1 MAVGLNGSASAGI
14 VLTTHDGGTTW
25 DQVASPPGAIVV
37 SSVECTTAADCAIFA
52 SDGTTYWSAHSTDFG
67 RTWQREGDLPAGLQ
81 DVGDISCLGGELCL
95 GTGFTPTTTGHG
107 QGAIV
112 LSVDDGAT
120 WSAAQVPAGTGLL
133 QSAICVTI
141 TSCLATGTTSTTVS
155 AVVPAKGA
163 LLESADGGN
172 TWTSSFDAS
181 SIDARSIDDIYG
193 VACPSMRVCVMVG
206 TKWIGNPAVGT
217 GAVVQRR
224 TSNGAF
230 TASRTEYT
238 PLPLTALACPR
249 PQRCVAVGGDTVA
262 RIALTGTVTQSTSGP
277 SRRSRSTPAPPTH
290 LPPLIGRR

>member
-1 MAVGLNGSASAGI
+1 MAVGLTGSASAGI

-25 DQVASPPGAIVV
+25 DQVASPAGAIVV
-37 SSVECTTAADCAIFA
+37 SSVECTTAADCGVIA

-67 RTWQREGDLPAGLQ
+67 RTWQRQGDLPAGLE
-81 DVGDISCLGGELCL
+81 DAGDISCLGSGLCL
-95 GTGFTPTTTGHG
+95 VTGFTPTTTGHG

-133 QSAICVTI
+133 QSVICFTA

-163 LLESADGGN
+163 LLESPDGGHS
-172 TWTSSFDAS
+172 WTSSSDTRS
-181 SIDARSIDDIYG
+181 SDTRSIDDIYG
-193 VACPSMRVCVMVG
+193 VACPSPRICVMVG
-206 TKWIGNPAVGT
+206 TRWIGKPAVGT
-217 GAVVQRR
+217 GAVVQRHN
-224 TSNGAF
+224 SNGAL

-238 PLPLTALACPR
+238 PLPLTALACPST
-249 PQRCVAVGGDTVA
+249 QRCVAVGGDTVA
-262 RIALTGTVTQSTSGP
+262 RIAPTGTPSRSTSGP
-277 SRRSRSTPAPPTH
+277 SRSGRLTPATPTH